1 MENKN
6 ICIDLNKVIKGDV
19 IYYPINELI
28 HREQIMRVGNILLGR
43 MKEAEEYTPG
53 RNGEFKHQTDI
64 ISVFAR
70 RGAGK
75 TTFVQ
80 SLIKLIQYSNEEPF
94 SSLGKDLYCLE
105 LLDPNNTEKKEN
117 LTIRLIAQIHHVFQ
131 NAADNIRHQQSENY
145 ERVYNDR
152 ERLIE
157 NFDSATQELYKTL
170 PVLDGIGDPCLYSN
184 WDDSVYLSD
193 RFMELTINAS
203 KLEKCFHLYLDAGL
217 RLIQKKALL
226 FVLDDCDIKINNT
239 FQILEIIRLYFTS
252 PQIIVIMTGD
262 ASLYGMAIR
271 KHFWQYF
278 EKEFLDKEMSF
289 SYKEHKFKEYQKM
302 VNRLEAQ
309 YFQKMIRAEYRIF
322 LNNLYDKI
330 QYDNQ
335 SVYIKYS
342 IDSNGEGP
350 IVKEIKELYNEAFNL
365 VGISRKNYKIFSEF
379 MNHMLAQPF
388 RNQIRFFIAYY
399 HAINSKENQTSTFV
413 RGVLKIFEV
422 YINQYSGDSKY
433 LMGHSPV
440 YPAWML
446 KFLVE
451 NNLLFTGAS
460 FLPEIEDDSLKN
472 IIIALC
478 FSFYE
483 QVKHNSFMIF
493 DYWIRISLTHQWLS
507 EIKDNKENI
516 NDFITQSC
524 LYTDCGLSKI
534 LGNMSVLA
542 MNKNGTV
549 ILPGLFETKKSL
561 VGKSNNLNKLLI
573 QLLQLQIQTDNG
585 NVMNIFSVYRIF
597 AFLGE
602 LLRSAND
609 VKKEEFPSTERLLLD
624 SLWDLLNKNSQ
635 IRLYIGNQNKE
646 EITEIHNIE
655 YIWLEDL
662 NTNVNREN
670 EGVFGPLTLFYKHIY
685 EWEIISYDNE
695 LVIQPYW
702 IDHIFTRFYHTIHH
716 FNSNLKL
723 KDYINNSILAFWNAL
738 IVEGFYANNKSYRI
752 FNDQNGEISEIFFK
766 NYLSYLL
773 RYKNEKTSSIMEQD
787 LLLQWLLFCPILHK
801 YINPLI
807 SKFIIIARLHL
818 KGLRELNNI
827 ERNFIGLLMYN
838 VSEITNEEN
847 LFSKKSFFSE
857 NNLIEL
863 YKKKMFVSQNGA
875 EINNDEE
882 KLLDFLLEYYDLR
895 DNGEIYEL
903 LKMFDEN
910 QDM

>member
-278 EKEFLDKEMSF
+278 EKEFLDKEMAF
-289 SYKEHKFKEYQKM
+289 SYKEHKFKEYKKM

-335 SVYIKYS
+335 PVYIKYT

-388 RNQIRFFIAYY
+388 RNQIRFFIAFY
-399 HAINSKENQTSTFV
+399 HAINTNTKENQTSTFV

-451 NNLLFTGAS
+451 NNLLFTSAS

-549 ILPGLFETKKSL
+549 ILPGLFETRKSL

-573 QLLQLQIQTDNG
+573 QLLQLQIQTNNG
-585 NVMNIFSVYRIF
+585 NVVNIFSIYRVF

-602 LLRSAND
+602 LLRSAKTGDN
-609 VKKEEFPSTERLLLD
+609 LLD
-624 SLWDLLNKNSQ
+624 SHWELFNKNAQ

-655 YIWLEDL
+655 NIWLEDL
-662 NTNVNREN
+662 KSNIFIEN
-670 EGVFGPLTLFYKHIY
+670 EGGLSSLILFYKHVID
-685 EWEIISYDNE
+685 WEKISSDNE

-716 FNSNLKL
+716 FNSDMQLN
-723 KDYINNSILAFWNAL
+723 DYISNSILAFWNAI
-738 IVEGFYANNKSYRI
+738 IVEGFYADNNSVRI
-752 FNDQNGEISEIFFK
+752 QNDQNGDIKEIFFK
-766 NYLSYLL
+766 NYLSYLF
-773 RYKNEKTSSIMEQD
+773 RYKKEKTLRLLEQD
-787 LLLQWLLFCPILHK
+787 LLLQWLLYCPILHK

-807 SKFIIIARLHL
+807 SKFIIIARSHL
-818 KGLRELNNI
+818 KGLRKIDTYEQKLIELLI
-827 ERNFIGLLMYN
+827 YN
-838 VSEITNEEN
+838 ASEITNTNILKDEY
-847 LFSKKSFFSE
+847 FFSR

-863 YKKKMFVSQNGA
+863 YKKKIFMTLNKA
-875 EINNDEE
+875 EISNDKE
-882 KLLDFLLEYYDLR
+882 KTLDFLLEYYNLK
-895 DNGEIYEL
+895 DNGEVYEL
-903 LKMFDEN
+903 LNMFVKK
-910 QDM
+910 

>member
-80 SLIKLIQYSNEEPF
+80 SLIKLIEYSNEEPF

-217 RLIQKKALL
+217 RLIKKKALL

-322 LNNLYDKI
+322 LNNLYDKVK
-330 QYDNQ
+330 YDNQ
-335 SVYIKYS
+335 PINIKYT
-342 IDSNGEGP
+342 IGSNLKEP

-399 HAINSKENQTSTFV
+399 HAINTEENQTSTFV

-440 YPAWML
+440 YSAWML

-451 NNLLFTGAS
+451 NNLLFTGSS

-472 IIIALC
+472 IMIALGS
-478 FSFYE
+478 SFYE

-516 NDFITQSC
+516 NDFMTQSC

-573 QLLQLQIQTDNG
+573 QLLQLQIQTNNG
-585 NVMNIFSVYRIF
+585 NVVNIFSIYRVF

-602 LLRSAND
+602 LLRS
-609 VKKEEFPSTERLLLD
+609 VKDGTNLLD
-624 SLWDLLNKNSQ
+624 SHWDLFNKNAQ

-655 YIWLEDL
+655 YIWLENL
-662 NTNVNREN
+662 NSNISIKN
-670 EGVFGPLTLFYKHIY
+670 EDDFSPLTLFYKHIY
-685 EWEIISYDNE
+685 AWEIISYDNE

-716 FNSNLKL
+716 FGSELKL
-723 KDYINNSILAFWNAL
+723 SDYINNSILAFWNAL
-738 IVEGFYANNKSYRI
+738 IVEGFYADNNSIRI
-752 FNDQNGEISEIFFK
+752 QNDQNGDIREIFFR

-773 RYKNEKTSSIMEQD
+773 RYKKARTTNFLEQD
-787 LLLQWLLFCPILHK
+787 LLIQWLLYCPILHK
-801 YINPLI
+801 YINPVI
-807 SKFIIIARLHL
+807 SKFLIIARLHL
-818 KGLRELNNI
+818 NGLEKINENEKKFIQLLIYNSSTITKHDYMFNN
-827 ERNFIGLLMYN
+827 EY
-838 VSEITNEEN
+838 
-847 LFSKKSFFSE
+847 LFSG

-863 YKKKMFVSQNGA
+863 YKKKLKFQNVA
-875 EINNDEE
+875 EISYDEE
-882 KLLDFLLEYYDLR
+882 KLLDLLFENYDFR
-895 DNGEIYEL
+895 DNGEIYDL
-903 LKMFDEN
+903 LKLFGKKQEE
-910 QDM
+910 

>member
-28 HREQIMRVGNILLGR
+28 HREQIMRVGHILLGR

-53 RNGEFKHQTDI
+53 RNEEFKHQTDI

-94 SSLGKDLYCLE
+94 STLGKDLYCLE
-105 LLDPNNTEKKEN
+105 LLDPNNTERKEN

-131 NAADNIRHQQSENY
+131 KAADNIRHQQSENY

-157 NFDSATQELYKTL
+157 NFDRATQDLYKTL

-278 EKEFLDKEMSF
+278 EKEFLDKEMAF

-322 LNNLYDKI
+322 LNNLYDKT

-335 SVYIKYS
+335 PIYIKYA
-342 IDSNGEGP
+342 IDSNGEEP

-365 VGISRKNYKIFSEF
+365 VGLSRKNYKIFSEF

-399 HAINSKENQTSTFV
+399 HAINTKGNQTSTFV

-451 NNLLFTGAS
+451 NNLLFSSAS

-516 NDFITQSC
+516 NDFMTQSC

-542 MNKNGTV
+542 INKNGAV
-549 ILPGLFETKKSL
+549 ILPGLFKTKKSL
-561 VGKSNNLNKLLI
+561 VGKFNNNLNKLLI
-573 QLLQLQIQTDNG
+573 QLLQLQIQTNNG
-585 NVMNIFSVYRIF
+585 NVVNIFSIYRVF

-602 LLRSAND
+602 LLRSTKDGDN
-609 VKKEEFPSTERLLLD
+609 LLD
-624 SLWDLLNKNSQ
+624 SHWEILNKNAQ

-655 YIWLEDL
+655 NIWLEDL
-662 NTNVNREN
+662 NAKIIRKNYASYS
-670 EGVFGPLTLFYKHIY
+670 PLGFFYKHVLK
-685 EWEIISYDNE
+685 WESMRNING
-695 LVIQPYW
+695 LAIQPYW
-702 IDHIFTRFYHTIHH
+702 IDHIFTRFYHTIYH
-716 FNSNLKL
+716 FDSKLKL
-723 KDYINNSILAFWNAL
+723 NDYINNSILAFWNAI
-738 IVEGFYANNKSYRI
+738 IVEGFYADNNSVRI
-752 FNDQNGEISEIFFK
+752 QNDQNGDIKEIFFK
-766 NYLSYLL
+766 NYLSYLF
-773 RYKNEKTSSIMEQD
+773 RYKNEKSSKFLEQD
-787 LLLQWLLFCPILHK
+787 LLLQWLLYCPILHK

-818 KGLRELNNI
+818 EGLKENDDYEKEFI
-827 ERNFIGLLMYN
+827 ELLMN
-838 VSEITNEEN
+838 SKNTNN
-847 LFSKKSFFSE
+847 KSKFSNEKLFSE
-857 NNLIEL
+857 NDLIALYMNKICMPQNETEISYDKKELLSSLIDYYNL
-863 YKKKMFVSQNGA
+863 YDNSQ
-875 EINNDEE
+875 
-882 KLLDFLLEYYDLR
+882 
-895 DNGEIYEL
+895 IYEL
-903 LKMFDEN
+903 LKVFSIE
-910 QDM
+910 QEK

>member
-53 RNGEFKHQTDI
+53 RNKEFKHQTDI

-94 SSLGKDLYCLE
+94 STLGKDLYCLE
-105 LLDPNNTEKKEN
+105 LLDPNNTERKEN

-131 NAADNIRHQQSENY
+131 KAADNIRHQQSENY

-278 EKEFLDKEMSF
+278 EKEFLDKEMAF
-289 SYKEHKFKEYQKM
+289 SYKEHKFKEYKKM

-335 SVYIKYS
+335 PIYIKYT

-507 EIKDNKENI
+507 EIKNNKENI
-516 NDFITQSC
+516 NDFITQSY

-534 LGNMSVLA
+534 FGNMSVLA

-585 NVMNIFSVYRIF
+585 KVLNIFSVYRIF

-602 LLRSAND
+602 LLRSVND
-609 VKKEEFPSTERLLLD
+609 ARKEEFRSTDKLLLE
-624 SLWDLLNKNSQ
+624 SHWDLINKNSQ

-662 NTNVNREN
+662 NTNVNRKN
-670 EGVFGPLTLFYKHIY
+670 EDVFNPLLLFYKHII
-685 EWEIISYDNE
+685 EWESISNING
-695 LVIQPYW
+695 LAIQPYW
-702 IDHIFTRFYHTIHH
+702 IDHIFTRFYHTIYH
-716 FNSNLKL
+716 FDSKLKL
-723 KDYINNSILAFWNAL
+723 NDYINNSILAFWNAI
-738 IVEGFYANNKSYRI
+738 IVEGFYADNNSVRI
-752 FNDQNGEISEIFFK
+752 QNDQNGDISEIFFK
-766 NYLSYLL
+766 NYLSYLF
-773 RYKNEKTSSIMEQD
+773 RYKNEKLSRFLEQD
-787 LLLQWLLFCPILHK
+787 LLLQWLLYCPILHK

-818 KGLRELNNI
+818 ERLRKLDNI
-827 ERNFIGLLMYN
+827 ERRFIELLMYN
-838 VSEITNEEN
+838 ASELTNILKDEY
-847 LFSKKSFFSE
+847 FFSR

-863 YKKKMFVSQNGA
+863 YKKKIPTTPNKA
-875 EINNDEE
+875 EISNDKE
-882 KLLDFLLEYYDLR
+882 KILDFLLEHYNLK
-895 DNGEIYEL
+895 DNGEVYEL
-903 LKMFDEN
+903 LKMFNIECIKI
-910 QDM
+910 